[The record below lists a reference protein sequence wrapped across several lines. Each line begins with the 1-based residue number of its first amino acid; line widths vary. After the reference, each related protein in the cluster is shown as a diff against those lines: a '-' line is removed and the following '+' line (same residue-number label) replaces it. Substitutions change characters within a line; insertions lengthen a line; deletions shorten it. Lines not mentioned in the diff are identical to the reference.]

1 MVSIEPEFSGKKI
14 MPATRT
20 VLIVMLCML
29 AVSACATLK
38 QLLTPLPARE
48 VRIDAR
54 ESQQEITHVYV
65 YNFVEKYEKADEGFR
80 LRSDL
85 ARAWD
90 AMEAG
95 FKQGMRAQLIKH
107 PVAIKIDSI
116 RDLKNNGGSVEAYV
130 AVHQEAERKAPALY
144 RLVLDPEF
152 YYREWQEPQLPEGSV
167 TLTVTLIRIADNKL
181 LWEAVYR
188 RRTSGYYYNGGY
200 SSMAREVVEQAM
212 ADLFGAA
219 KP

>member
-1 MVSIEPEFSGKKI
+1 MRA
-14 MPATRT
+14 MRT
-20 VLIVMLCML
+20 VLIVMMCLL
-29 AVSACATLK
+29 AVSACAAFK
-38 QLLTPLPARE
+38 QLITPLPARE
-48 VRIDAR
+48 VRVDAR
-54 ESQQEITHVYV
+54 EPGQEISHVYV
-65 YNFVEKYEKADEGFR
+65 YNFAEKYEKANEGFR

-90 AMEAG
+90 DMEAG
-95 FKQGMRAQLIKH
+95 FNRGMRAQLPKH

-130 AVHQEAERKAPALY
+130 VAHQEAERNESARY
-144 RLVLDPEF
+144 RLVLDPVF
-152 YYREWQEPQLPEGSV
+152 YYREWQQPQLPEGSV
-167 TLTVTLIRIADNKL
+167 TLTVSLTRIADNKL

-200 SSMAREVVEQAM
+200 ASMSREVAEQAL